1 MGEVGE
7 ALLFDD
13 GDDANFGLFRV
24 VCSRRRFVA
33 RGDTRLR
40 PRMQDGRGTEE
51 GDFWGGCHGKV
62 MPWHGYL
69 WVVLLTPPWGRR
81 YQRL

>member
-1 MGEVGE
+1 MGGVGE

-33 RGDTRLR
+33 RGDTRSR
-40 PRMQDGRGTEE
+40 PRMQDGRGGGGE
-51 GDFWGGCHGKV
+51 GLRKRNGGMVPSADG
-62 MPWHGYL
+62 
-69 WVVLLTPPWGRR
+69 GR
-81 YQRL
+81 